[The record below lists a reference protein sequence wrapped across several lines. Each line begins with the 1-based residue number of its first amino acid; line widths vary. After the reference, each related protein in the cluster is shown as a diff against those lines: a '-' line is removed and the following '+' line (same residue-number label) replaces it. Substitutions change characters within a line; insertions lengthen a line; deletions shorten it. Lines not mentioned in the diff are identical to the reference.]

1 MQYPEELKQEI
12 SREFEIQMV
21 RFREHVLFM
30 PWMEKT
36 RVQEKQM
43 DSPFWVFS
51 TNYWLPV

>member
-12 SREFEIQMV
+12 SREFEIQTV
-21 RFREHVLFM
+21 RFHERVLFM

-43 DSPFWVFS
+43 DSPFLSAF
-51 TNYWLPV
+51 Y